1 MLGDWSGGKHQLVI
15 VGRQGFDSGRHPWS
29 GLVLLFPIIQ
39 AVLMTLTRGGGGV
52 GVGASPPRQV
62 SGEGP

>member
-39 AVLMTLTRGGGGV
+39 AVLMTLTLGGEGGM
-52 GVGASPPRQV
+52 GASPPCQI